1 MTFSQSILSELQKYL
16 LVSFQVINYVNEDR
30 FSITF
35 GGEDSNSIVMDILI
49 KNDSR
54 LKIILHTGNYA
65 ADIIDLIKSADGSR
79 KLLFTK
85 SWEELS
91 SKPCCKIDVSMASVE
106 LTPDDFL
113 SRDSGKG
120 SFEIKFQ
127 SFPFYDPDDDNR
139 VEVVSAHV
147 NELWA
152 MFLSLI
158 PYTIQGEKEG
168 TQYEKTITKHERN
181 PINRKL
187 CLQLK
192 GYACAVCGMLFED
205 VYGKIG
211 HNFIEIHHINPV
223 SEMGDD
229 HIVDVINELVP
240 LCSNCHSMAHR
251 RKPPYSID
259 ELKAFYKNK

>member
-1 MTFSQSILSELQKYL
+1 MMFSQSILSELQQYF
-16 LVSFQVINYVNEDR
+16 LVSFQLINYVNEDK

-35 GGEDSNSIVMDILI
+35 GGDDSNSIVMDILI

-54 LKIILHTGNYA
+54 LKVSLHTGNYA
-65 ADIIDLIKSADGSR
+65 ADVIDLIRSADEGR
-79 KLLFTK
+79 KHLFVK
-85 SWEELS
+85 SWEQLS
-91 SKPCCKIDVSMASVE
+91 TKLCCKLAVSMAGVD
-106 LTPDDFL
+106 LTPEDFL
-113 SRDSGKG
+113 TRDLQRGG
-120 SFEIKFQ
+120 FEIKFQ

-139 VEVVSAHV
+139 VQVVSAHV
-147 NELWA
+147 IDLWA

-168 TQYEKTITKHERN
+168 TQYEKTVTKHERN

-192 GYACAVCGMLFED
+192 GYACAVCGILFED
-205 VYGKIG
+205 LYGKIG
-211 HNFIEIHHINPV
+211 HNFIEIHHVNPV

-229 HIVDVINELVP
+229 HVVDIINELVP

-251 RKPPYSID
+251 RKPPYSIE
-259 ELKAFYKNK
+259 ELKGFYRGK